1 MSDETKAVLNLD
13 ELFGQAQ
20 PIKVKWQGKDYE
32 LRNPEAMGP
41 VEYAQFSKLQTRVNA
56 LQVGAGEMDEEQAG
70 NMEQLVINML
80 AMLNSDLGKVP
91 MPFVA
96 RMRALEFYSQQLG
109 FEDASSAEKKAGE
122 AEPQAGTTS
131 TPDSASGTA

>member
-1 MSDETKAVLNLD
+1 MSEENKAVLNLD
-13 ELFGQAQ
+13 ELFGQAE
-20 PIKVKWQGKDYE
+20 PIKVKWQGKNYE
-32 LRNPEAMGP
+32 LRRPEAMGP
-41 VEYAQFSKLQTRVNA
+41 VEYAQFAKLQRKVEV
-56 LQVGAGEMDEEQAG
+56 LQVGDGEMDEAQAG

-96 RMRALEFYSQQLG
+96 RMRALEFYSTQLG
-109 FEDASSAEKKAGE
+109 FEGAEKKAGE
-122 AEPQAGTTS
+122 AEPRDGTTS